1 MTSAYIRQSLPSTAE
16 LPCSD
21 DIPVDNEDQN
31 LIPNLLLLL
40 LTHLW
45 ADRADW
51 FFGVDMAIYHTT
63 GVSPRVPAVPDAF
76 LSLGVERLKDGE
88 TRSSYAVWEEQGVV
102 PIFALEVV
110 SQTPGAEYEKKR
122 DLYAKLGVL
131 YYVIYNRKF
140 WRQGERQPFEVYKLE
155 AGSYQLQQ
163 GEPYWMPEVGLGIG
177 RCEIQFGNYPR
188 EVLTWYDE
196 TGIRHFSKAE
206 QQQLR
211 ADQQQRLAE
220 QQQLRAEQERLRADQ
235 QQRLAEQQQ
244 LRAEQE
250 RLRAEQER
258 LRAEQE
264 QLKRERLEEILRAQ
278 GIDPDNLP
286 E

>member
-1 MTSAYIRQSLPSTAE
+1 MTSAHIRQSLPSTAE

-21 DIPVDNEDQN
+21 DIPVNNEDQN

-76 LSLGVERLKDGE
+76 LSLGVERLKNGQ
-88 TRSSYAVWEEQGVV
+88 TRSSYAVWEEEGVA
-102 PIFALEVV
+102 PTFALEVV
-110 SQTPGAEYEKKR
+110 SQTPGSEYEVKR

-131 YYVIYNRKF
+131 YYVIYNPKF
-140 WRQGERQPFEVYKLE
+140 WHRGEHQPFEVYKLE
-155 AGSYQLQQ
+155 AGNYRLQQ

-177 RCEIQFGNYPR
+177 RCEIQFGNFPR

-196 TGIRHFSKAE
+196 RGVRYFSEAE
-206 QQQLR
+206 QAQLR
-211 ADQQQRLAE
+211 AD
-220 QQQLRAEQERLRADQ
+220 
-235 QQRLAEQQQ
+235 
-244 LRAEQE
+244 
-250 RLRAEQER
+250 
-258 LRAEQE
+258 QE
-264 QLKRERLEEILRAQ
+264 QLKRERLEEFLRAQ
-278 GIDPDNLP
+278 GFDPDNLP
-286 E
+286 DV

>member
-21 DIPVDNEDQN
+21 DTPVDNEDQN

-40 LTHLW
+40 LTHVW

-51 FFGVDMAIYHTT
+51 FFAVDMAVYHTT
-63 GVSPRVPAVPDAF
+63 GVNPRVPAVPDAF
-76 LSLGVERLKDGE
+76 LSLGVERLKNGE

-102 PIFALEVV
+102 PTLVLEMV
-110 SQTPGAEYEKKR
+110 SQTPGGEYEEKR

-131 YYVIYNRKF
+131 YYAIYNPKY
-140 WRQGERQPFEVYKLE
+140 WRRGEYQPFELYKLE
-155 AGSYQLQQ
+155 AGNYQLQQ

-177 RCEIQFGNYPR
+177 RCEIQFGNFPR

-196 TGIRHFSKAE
+196 MGIRHFSEAE
-206 QQQLR
+206 QQ
-211 ADQQQRLAE
+211 RLQTE
-220 QQQLRAEQERLRADQ
+220 QQELRAERAEVLLQEERLLREQAEAEAQ
-235 QQRLAEQQQ
+235 QD
-244 LRAEQE
+244 
-250 RLRAEQER
+250 RLRVG
-258 LRAEQE
+258 
-264 QLKRERLEEILRAQ
+264 RLEALLRAQ

>member
-1 MTSAYIRQSLPSTAE
+1 MTSAYIRQPLPSTAE

-31 LIPNLLLLL
+31 LFPNLLLLL
-40 LTHLW
+40 LTYLW
-45 ADRADW
+45 ADRSDW

-63 GVSPRVPAVPDAF
+63 GVSHRVPAVPDAF
-76 LSLGVERLKDGE
+76 LSLGVERLKDGK

-102 PIFALEVV
+102 PTFALEVV
-110 SQTPGAEYEKKR
+110 SQTPGSEYEKKR

-131 YYVIYNRKF
+131 YYVIYNPKLWGR
-140 WRQGERQPFEVYKLE
+140 GEHQPFEVYKLE

-177 RCEIQFGNYPR
+177 RCEIQFGNFPR

-196 TGIRHFSKAE
+196 SGIRHFSEAE
-206 QQQLR
+206 QKQLQVEQKQLQVEQEQRRADQQQRRADQQQLR
-211 ADQQQRLAE
+211 AD
-220 QQQLRAEQERLRADQ
+220 
-235 QQRLAEQQQ
+235 
-244 LRAEQE
+244 
-250 RLRAEQER
+250 
-258 LRAEQE
+258 QE

-286 E
+286 

>member
-21 DIPVDNEDQN
+21 DIPVNNEDQN

-51 FFGVDMAIYHTT
+51 FLGVDMAIYHTT

-102 PIFALEVV
+102 PTFALEVV
-110 SQTPGAEYEKKR
+110 SQTPGGEYEEKR

-131 YYVIYNRKF
+131 YYVIYNPKF
-140 WRQGERQPFEVYKLE
+140 WRKRQPFEVYKLE
-155 AGSYQLQQ
+155 AGNYQLQQ
-163 GEPYWMPEVGLGIG
+163 GEPYWMPEVGIGIG
-177 RCEIQFGNYPR
+177 RCEIQFGNFPR

-196 TGIRHFSKAE
+196 MGVRHFSEAE
-206 QQQLR
+206 QQRLQTEQQELR
-211 ADQQQRLAE
+211 ADQQE
-220 QQQLRAEQERLRADQ
+220 LRADQ
-235 QQRLAEQQQ
+235 QE
-244 LRAEQE
+244 LRAD
-250 RLRAEQER
+250 
-258 LRAEQE
+258 QE
-264 QLKRERLEEILRAQ
+264 QLKRERLEEFLRAQ